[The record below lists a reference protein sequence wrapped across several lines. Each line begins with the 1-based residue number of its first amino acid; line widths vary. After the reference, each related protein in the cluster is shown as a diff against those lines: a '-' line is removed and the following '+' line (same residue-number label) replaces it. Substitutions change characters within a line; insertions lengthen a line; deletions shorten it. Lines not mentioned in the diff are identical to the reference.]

1 MKTLFITARFP
12 YPPHTGGQMRS
23 FAMLKHLTAKGP
35 VTLVAPRNKSVKEED
50 LPALKEFCEKI
61 LLADPKQYK
70 NGGRLRKLF
79 RGEPWLLEDFV
90 HTEILRQIL
99 AAHPEEYERI
109 LIRYP
114 VMAYFFL
121 TDERLRKLLDRVVID
136 VDDVSTLLAER
147 ELRHLSW
154 GYRKLR
160 YALDLFFLRSYFKKL
175 ADARTCL
182 AVSEK
187 DKDYLIREGFSKRV
201 FVVPNTIEVNG
212 RKLQPPIRPAP
223 DELMFCGMLSYPPNQ
238 DAAVYFAEKI
248 FPFIRQQIPEAKFT
262 VIGKHASER
271 ITKLGLLPGVEVAG
285 YVPSMEPYYE
295 KAAVVV
301 CPLLNGAGTRIKILD
316 AMAHG
321 KPVVSTTIGAEGLE
335 VTNEENILI
344 ADDPN
349 AFAQKCIE
357 LLKNPAKRE
366 ALATNAHALVKEK
379 YDVSVFERKMDEALA
394 HPFMPG
400 GINQESSRFG
410 SGKTPLV
417 SVILPTYNRVTYLKK
432 AIESVRAQTF
442 SNWELLVVD
451 DGSNDETSSVVG
463 EIARKD
469 RRIQLLSQVNAGA
482 AAARN
487 HGLSSS
493 RGKYVAFLDDDDEW
507 TPEKLQI
514 QTDYME
520 AHPEIGMCYTRFKVM
535 RVDGPK
541 AGQFKIFPE
550 ELATTFEE
558 MVDSFFIPLP
568 TVMIRRACLAGMPW
582 FNPQFEISED
592 QDLWFRFVQ
601 RWKIAALDQVLTFTV
616 MDERHHLG
624 EDRIAVH
631 EHMIEVMEHLELT
644 PEVERF
650 RSLMEKKKAKLR
662 YAIARDS
669 MDLGHYDEAW
679 RSFAKALASD
689 PLVGLG
695 VGRPGEEGLQLI
707 LRVIKSYAAVPACF
721 VKGWRQ
727 R

>member
-1 MKTLFITARFP
+1 MKTLFLTARFP

-23 FAMLKHLTAKGP
+23 FAMLKHLAAKGP
-35 VTLVAPRNKSVKEED
+35 VTLVAPGNTSVKEED
-50 LPALKEFCEKI
+50 LLALKEYCEKI
-61 LLADPKQYK
+61 LLADPKQYES
-70 NGGRLRKLF
+70 GSRLKKLLK
-79 RGEPWLLEDFV
+79 GEPWLLEDFV
-90 HTEILRQIL
+90 HPEILRQIL
-99 AAHPEEYERI
+99 QARPEEHERI
-109 LIRYP
+109 VIRYP

-147 ELRHLSW
+147 EIHRMPL

-160 YALDLFFLRSYFKKL
+160 HALDLFFLKSYFKKL
-175 ADARTCL
+175 AGTRTCL
-182 AVSEK
+182 TVSEK

-201 FVVPNTIEVNG
+201 FVVPNTIELNG
-212 RKLQPPIRPAP
+212 TKPQAPIVPVPAQ
-223 DELMFCGMLSYPPNQ
+223 LMFCGMLSYPPNQ
-238 DAAVYFAEKI
+238 EAALYFAREI
-248 FPFIRQQIPEAKFT
+248 FPKIREAIPEARFT
-262 VIGKHASER
+262 IVGQHAPEK
-271 ITKLGLLPGVEVAG
+271 ITKLGLFPGVEIAG

-295 KAAVVV
+295 KASVVV

-335 VTNEENILI
+335 VTNGENILI

-349 AFAQKCIE
+349 VFAQKCID

-366 ALATNAHALVKEK
+366 AIAASAYALVKEK
-379 YDVSVFERKMDEALA
+379 YDVSVFERKMDEALGHDLRA
-394 HPFMPG
+394 G
-400 GINQESSRFG
+400 AQIQ
-410 SGKTPLV
+410 V
-417 SVILPTYNRVTYLKK
+417 SIVLPTHNRAAYLKK
-432 AIESVRAQTF
+432 AIESVCAQTF
-442 SNWELLVVD
+442 SDWELLVVD
-451 DGSNDETSSVVG
+451 DGSNDETISVVEG
-463 EIARKD
+463 IARKD

-487 HGLSSS
+487 HGLSRA
-493 RGKYVAFLDDDDEW
+493 RGEYVAFLDDDDEW

-514 QTDYME
+514 QTEYME
-520 AHPEIGMCYTRFKVM
+520 SHPEIGMSYTRFKVM
-535 RVDGPK
+535 RTDGPK

-550 ELATTFEE
+550 ALATTFEE

-568 TVMIRRACLAGMPW
+568 TVMIRRACLAGMSW

-601 RWKIAALDQVLTFTV
+601 RWKIAAIDQVLTFTV
-616 MDERHHLG
+616 MDERRHLG

-631 EHMIEVMEHLELT
+631 EHMIEVMDHLELT
-644 PEVERF
+644 SEFERF
-650 RSLMEKKKAKLR
+650 RPLMEKKKAKLR

-669 MDLGHYDEAW
+669 MDFGKYDEAW
-679 RSFAKALASD
+679 RSFVKALASD

-695 VGRPGEEGLQLI
+695 VGRPGEEGLQLF
-707 LRVIKSYAAVPACF
+707 LRVIKSYAAVPACM
-721 VKGWRQ
+721 VKGWRG